1 MKISNIFKIEMLP
14 DEIETVVRKFC
25 KMNKLKMLI
34 EEDYT
39 KSDRT
44 LYSVYILARNIRYY
58 IPEEI
63 SNNYIIQK
71 FIKEMNLVN
80 SINNYYVM
88 QRNDENYISMS
99 ILSNID
105 METIKEN
112 IQDKETLMSK
122 QEDERKRKKEK
133 SSKETTT
140 KKRGRRGRKKKGTDT
155 ETIKDDTNIEDEI
168 ESKPKKKRGRK
179 KKGTDTET
187 IKEQK
192 PDDVKTESK
201 KKQGR
206 KKKSSK

>member
-1 MKISNIFKIEMLP
+1 MKISDIFKIEMLP
-14 DEIETVVRKFC
+14 DEIETVRKFC

-122 QEDERKRKKEK
+122 QEDERKRKEEK
-133 SSKETTT
+133 SSKETTN
-140 KKRGRRGRKKKGTDT
+140 KHGKRGRKKKDTDT

-206 KKKSSK
+206 KKKKQ

>member
-1 MKISNIFKIEMLP
+1 MLP
-14 DEIETVVRKFC
+14 DEIETVRKFC
-25 KMNKLKMLI
+25 KINKLKMLI

-63 SNNYIIQK
+63 RNNYIIQK
-71 FIKEMNLVN
+71 FIQEMNLVN

-122 QEDERKRKKEK
+122 QKDERKRE
-133 SSKETTT
+133 KETTN
-140 KKRGRRGRKKKGTDT
+140 KHGKRGRKKKGTDT

-179 KKGTDTET
+179 KKDTET

-201 KKQGR
+201 KKRGR